1 MIKLVLEDR
10 RKPVVYTPPA
20 PWKAPSPVVQPS
32 VTNIA
37 VYNEAR
43 RRDNII
49 KELLKEFKL
58 VEGQIVQAEA
68 SGQEYILNK
77 ICRSYAHMGNDV
89 DWPASDNPM
98 IVTITST
105 KDQSV
110 CFCTTNYLKAKV

>member
-1 MIKLVLEDR
+1 MLKIVLEDR

-20 PWKAPSPVVQPS
+20 PWKAPSTPA

-49 KELLKEFKL
+49 KELVKEFKM
-58 VEGQIVQAEA
+58 VEGQIVKPTATN
-68 SGQEYILNK
+68 QEYIINA

-110 CFCTTNYLKAKV
+110 CFCTTNYLKAKE

>member
-10 RKPVVYTPPA
+10 RKPVVYTPPT
-20 PWKAPSPVVQPS
+20 PWKAPSTVVQPS

-49 KELLKEFKL
+49 KELLKDFKL
-58 VEGQIVQAEA
+58 VEGQIVEA
-68 SGQEYILNK
+68 AVTGQEFILNK
-77 ICRSYAHMGNDV
+77 ICRSYSHMGADV
-89 DWPASDNPM
+89 DWPANDNPM

-110 CFCTTNYLKAKV
+110 CFCTTNYLKTKA

>member
-58 VEGQIVQAEA
+58 VEGHIVLAVV
-68 SGQEYILNK
+68 SNQEYVINK
-77 ICRSYAHMGNDV
+77 ICRSYVHMGSDV